1 MHKMFPRVHHM
12 EVMLCRTPPTA
23 VREISYHIIKATN
36 HRIFRM
42 MSIQRRIKEHCKN
55 IWKTEVQAYMSGQGM
70 RQLQNFVYFLGKI
83 ALQNIYW
90 LFLRPYCTLC
100 DQQEEMDQHRLLRCT
115 AFSSTSESQRY
126 REARGEMGE
135 RRCQHTWV
143 VKAWGN
149 CKILS
154 TFWARLPCKTSTD
167 YFYVLTAHFVIN
179 KRRWTAPFVE
189 THCFPFN
196 IWKPKIQG
204 GKRWNGW
211 KTLSTYMPFQFISK

>member
-100 DQQEEMDQHRLLRCT
+100 DQQEEMDRTICWDALLSLQHLKAKDTGRQ
-115 AFSSTSESQRY
+115 EVK
-126 REARGEMGE
+126 
-135 RRCQHTWV
+135 WV
-143 VKAWGN
+143 KDTVNIHA
-149 CKILS
+149 LS
-154 TFWARLPCKTSTD
+154 IYK
-167 YFYVLTAHFVIN
+167 
-179 KRRWTAPFVE
+179 
-189 THCFPFN
+189 
-196 IWKPKIQG
+196 
-204 GKRWNGW
+204 
-211 KTLSTYMPFQFISK
+211 